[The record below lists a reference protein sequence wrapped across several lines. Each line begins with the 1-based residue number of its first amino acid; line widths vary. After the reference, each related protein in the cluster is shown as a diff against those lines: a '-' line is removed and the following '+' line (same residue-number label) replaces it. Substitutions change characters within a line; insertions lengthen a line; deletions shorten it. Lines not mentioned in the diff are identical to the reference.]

1 MQIFLSAII
10 YLGVIVFAIVIASL
24 AVAAIRSRRR

>member
-10 YLGVIVFAIVIASL
+10 YLGVLVFALVIA
-24 AVAAIRSRRR
+24 AFVVAAIRSRRR